1 MSASWFFTIG
11 RKYENDIQNYQRDA
25 PRSFT
30 IVSALLTDDLEVISP
45 TGMPLSHHYSE
56 QVFFT
61 PSSSYS
67 ITIRFIETSMGIL
80 LVREHRK
87 GGVVQQSQS
96 IINPMT
102 SLVIFNSSSG
112 NNCED
117 DITIKNVI
125 LE

>member
-1 MSASWFFTIG
+1 MKMIFRIISVMLLGVLPLF
-11 RKYENDIQNYQRDA
+11 
-25 PRSFT
+25 
-30 IVSALLTDDLEVISP
+30 SALLTDDLEVISP
-45 TGMPLSHHYSE
+45 TGMPLSLHYSE